1 MNEIWNVNKLK
12 KKKKEKNKD
21 KGEVMKEVYWGIKK
35 D

>member
-21 KGEVMKEVYWGIKK
+21 KGEDMKEVYWGIKK